1 MKKAIQSNK
10 WLWTLL
16 VGFLFGSVSAQSV
29 PTPAPPMKGSLLL
42 INATI
47 HIGNGQVV
55 ENGGVLIIDGK
66 IDQAGLLRGRLVAD
80 QTIDLQGQHVYP
92 GLIAPTT
99 QIGLDEIEAV
109 RATDDK
115 AETGQINPNVR
126 AIIGYN
132 TDSKVTPTIRS
143 NGILLA
149 QINPTGGTFTGTS
162 SVVQLD
168 AWNWED
174 AAYQLDDALHL
185 RWPRMRVRGNV
196 KDPKVKE
203 KQKERI
209 VQRLQQITMTMD
221 EARAYYTA
229 RQSGRAIRT
238 DVRWEAMMPIF
249 SLEKALFVYAN
260 SEKEI
265 RAVLAFQL
273 TYGIRVVLVGGAD
286 SWRLTEELKSQSIP
300 VVLRQVHSRPRLDD
314 GDIDQPFKLPKL
326 LKDAGVP
333 FCLSMNDF
341 WNMRNLPFQAGT
353 AAAYG
358 LTKEEALQAI
368 TLDAARILG
377 IDSLT
382 GSLEVG
388 KDANIVV
395 SKGDL
400 LDMRTNDVTLAFIQG
415 RSIDL
420 GNKQKALYEKFKQKY
435 AE

>member
-1 MKKAIQSNK
+1 MKMSILSNQ
-10 WLWTLL
+10 WLWTLM
-16 VGFLFGSVSAQSV
+16 VVCLFGTVTAQSV
-29 PTPAPPMKGSLLL
+29 PTPAPAQKGSLLL
-42 INATI
+42 TNATI

-55 ENGGVLIIDGK
+55 EKGGVMIRDGK
-66 IDQAGLLRGRLVAD
+66 IEQAGELRGRLAAD

-115 AETGQINPNVR
+115 AETGQVNPNVR

-132 TDSKVTPTIRS
+132 TDSRVTPTIRS
-143 NGILLA
+143 NGILFA
-149 QINPTGGTFTGTS
+149 QIAPTGGIFTGTS

-168 AWNWED
+168 AWNYED
-174 AAYQLDDALHL
+174 AAYALDDAVHL
-185 RWPRMRVRGNV
+185 RWPRMRVWSNNPRNPV
-196 KDPKVKE
+196 Q

-209 VQRLQQITMTMD
+209 AQRLQQITLAMD
-221 EARAYYTA
+221 EAHAYYTA
-229 RQSGRAIRT
+229 RQTDRLIRT
-238 DVRWEAMMPIF
+238 DVRWEAMLPIF
-249 SLEKALFVYAN
+249 SLEKPLFVYAN

-273 TYGIRVVLVGGAD
+273 IHGIRVVLVGGAD
-286 SWRLTEELKSQSIP
+286 SWRLTEELKAQNIP

-314 GDIDQPFKLPKL
+314 GDIDQPFKTPKL

-333 FCLSMNDF
+333 FCFTMKDF

-353 AAAYG
+353 AATHG
-358 LTKEEALQAI
+358 LTKEEALQAV

-377 IDSLT
+377 IDSIT
-382 GSLEVG
+382 GSLEAG
-388 KDANIVV
+388 KDANLVV

-400 LDMRTNDVTLAFIQG
+400 LDMMGNNVTMALIQG